1 MEGKLAVHTIAFIA
15 AMKEE
20 LAALVDEF
28 SPKSETDI
36 IHASEGKV
44 DITII
49 QYKGIK
55 IIAALS
61 GVGKV
66 NSAYTTTVLL
76 VKYHP
81 DIVINVGVAGG
92 FDKAQKILDFAI
104 AESFIYTDV
113 DITNLN
119 FKPGQIMG
127 EPLYFPASEKL
138 NCLIKSLEDDM
149 RTTFSKEFQE
159 IKEKRINFHYG
170 ILGSSDQFI
179 YRDDQ
184 VKNIQ
189 KNFPNVI
196 CVEMEGASI
205 AHVCYKFDTPIVAI
219 RSLSDIAVSKE
230 DNTVDFSNSLE
241 VASKSAA
248 MLSILLVEKISKEQS
263 I

>member
-1 MEGKLAVHTIAFIA
+1 MESKVAIRSIAFIA

-20 LAALVDEF
+20 LAALLDKF
-28 SPKSETDI
+28 APKSEADI
-36 IHASEGKV
+36 IHVTEGKV
-44 DITII
+44 DITVF
-49 QYKGIK
+49 QFKGIK

-61 GVGKV
+61 GIGKV
-66 NSAYTTTVLL
+66 NSAYSTTVLL

-92 FDKAQKILDFAI
+92 FNKSQKIFDFAI
-104 AESFIYTDV
+104 AKSFVYTDV
-113 DITNLN
+113 DIVNLN
-119 FKPGQIMG
+119 LKPGQIMG

-138 NCLIKSLEDDM
+138 NNLIKSLEDNM
-149 RTTFSKEFQE
+149 SNVFAKEFPTIQDKK
-159 IKEKRINFHYG
+159 ICFHYG

-189 KNFPNVI
+189 KNFSDVI

-205 AHVCYKFDTPIVAI
+205 AHVCYKFEIPIVAI
-219 RSLSDIAVSKE
+219 RSLSDIAVSEK
-230 DNTVDFSNSLE
+230 DNTGDFSNSLE
-241 VASKSAA
+241 IASKSAA
-248 MLSILLVEKISKEQS
+248 LLSILLVEEIAKQQS

>member
-1 MEGKLAVHTIAFIA
+1 MEKKVTIQTIAFIA

-20 LAALVDEF
+20 LAALVNEF

-36 IHASEGKV
+36 VHVTEGKV

-49 QYKGIK
+49 QYQGIK

-66 NSAYTTTVLL
+66 NSAYSTTVLL

-92 FDKAQKILDFAI
+92 FNKNQKIFDFAI
-104 AESFIYTDV
+104 ANSFVYTDV

-119 FKPGQIMG
+119 FPYGQIMG

-138 NCLIKSLEDDM
+138 NNVIKSLENDM
-149 RTTFSKEFQE
+149 KVTFTKEFPNQ
-159 IKEKRINFHYG
+159 KSNINFHYG

-179 YRDDQ
+179 CRDDQ

-189 KNFPNVI
+189 KNFPDVI

-205 AHVCYKFDTPIVAI
+205 AHVSYKFDTPIVAI
-219 RSLSDIAVSKE
+219 RSLSDIAVSEK
-230 DNTVDFSNSLE
+230 DNTDDFSNSLE

-248 MLSILLVEKISKEQS
+248 LLSIFVVEKISKQHS